1 MCKTYLGD
9 TPTTCLLESIKN
21 GRYSKIAI
29 EKVEQCWTWTRC
41 PTFWDKNMFQ
51 TVSSSK
57 FTVGSYWLELWQ
69 RVGPSETMILRRH
82 VCFLGPWHSWDVQ
95 LRFVKTVRGDTP
107 HMTAIMSLWVK
118 SEPQNS
124 CVKLAVHPANTLKYL
139 RSRMTGPR
147 AHDMGGRTWSGLS
160 SDMDW
165 NKRFNAVQDV
175 MIGYRKP
182 SRSGMPPWHCISE
195 LKK

>member
-1 MCKTYLGD
+1 MGD
-9 TPTTCLLESIKN
+9 TPRLPLKRLNNVEHEPGVQHFETKTCFKQCPRRSLPLVPTGSSFDN
-21 GRYSKIAI
+21 GWAPAKPWSW
-29 EKVEQCWTWTRC
+29 EGMC
-41 PTFWDKNMFQ
+41 
-51 TVSSSK
+51 VSSDHGIAGMSNCGLSK
-57 FTVGSYWLELWQ
+57 LCGGTLQTWL
-69 RVGPSETMILRRH
+69 RY
-82 VCFLGPWHSWDVQ
+82 
-95 LRFVKTVRGDTP
+95 
-107 HMTAIMSLWVK
+107 TAIMSLWVK

-124 CVKLAVHPANTLKYL
+124 CVKLAVHPANTLKYW
-139 RSRMTGPR
+139 SRMTGPR